1 MTYSW
6 TVPAGATINSGQGT
20 TSINV
25 AFSNSFGTGNIVATV
40 TSSCGAFVTRS
51 VSVKGLPAVPASIT
65 GTTTP
70 CANGQNV
77 AYSCPSVTGATTY
90 TWTVPS
96 GATIV
101 SGQGTRNLVVNFNNT
116 AGTSNT
122 MKVKAGNSCGTSSN
136 RSLTI
141 TWQNCPR
148 VGENVSETY
157 LQIYP
162 NPANDG
168 TMVQWTNENEVG
180 ISIAVIN
187 SLGQMVWSK
196 TGTYGSGQQQER
208 ITTSELAE
216 GMYFVRLIRSDG
228 TRETRRLVV
237 SR

>member
-1 MTYSW
+1 
-6 TVPAGATINSGQGT
+6 
-20 TSINV
+20 
-25 AFSNSFGTGNIVATV
+25 
-40 TSSCGAFVTRS
+40 
-51 VSVKGLPAVPASIT
+51 
-65 GTTTP
+65 
-70 CANGQNV
+70 
-77 AYSCPSVTGATTY
+77 
-90 TWTVPS
+90 
-96 GATIV
+96 V
-101 SGQGTRNLVVNFNNT
+101 SGQGTRNLVVSFNNT
-116 AGTSNT
+116 PGANSTIR
-122 MKVKAGNSCGTSSN
+122 VKAGNSCGTSSN